1 MIADGKLSDSTCV
14 TILSVLLIITGIAEA
29 YILWDAYRD
38 YLFDGYQM
46 SCYTLATT
54 LYFVVGIALMVLRR
68 SIILRKAAGLTAI
81 CIGLY
86 YLSFGPDFTMPL
98 LDYMESTVFAIVS
111 IAMMVFGVLLYFGLT
126 RDATTVS
133 YMSFIIIAVDI
144 ITYIPE
150 TWQMSLFEF
159 VFYLLIYNL
168 PRTLLFL
175 FLAFTLLRPGIKVPG
190 MVAVLADGARRV
202 MDTQY
207 SAPDTYILRSDML
220 DLLGMLDRPASA
232 DGPRIQEEMVFH
244 IRSSQG
250 DRLLTVRRWRGDAC
264 LRATVSSDAGSL
276 NGYDFSISCAVPIG
290 GGCTDCS
297 AVRFYGDDGFFR
309 DITVFDPP
317 VRYKDSLAL
326 N

>member
-14 TILSVLLIITGIAEA
+14 TILSVLLIITGFAEA

-46 SCYTLATT
+46 TCYTLATA
-54 LYFVVGIALMVLRR
+54 LYFVVGIALMVLRKT
-68 SIILRKAAGLTAI
+68 IILRKAAGLTAI

-98 LDYMESTVFAIVS
+98 LDYMEATVFAIVS

-159 VFYLLIYNL
+159 VFYLLIYITRNICICNI
-168 PRTLLFL
+168 F
-175 FLAFTLLRPGIKVPG
+175 I
-190 MVAVLADGARRV
+190 
-202 MDTQY
+202 
-207 SAPDTYILRSDML
+207 
-220 DLLGMLDRPASA
+220 
-232 DGPRIQEEMVFH
+232 
-244 IRSSQG
+244 
-250 DRLLTVRRWRGDAC
+250 
-264 LRATVSSDAGSL
+264 
-276 NGYDFSISCAVPIG
+276 N
-290 GGCTDCS
+290 
-297 AVRFYGDDGFFR
+297 FF
-309 DITVFDPP
+309 
-317 VRYKDSLAL
+317 
-326 N
+326 